1 MPQSPALQGSFQP
14 LPGVKGG
21 AVQQCAIVVVADKV
35 TVLDHAGAVGWTQQ
49 GAHLHSVRLVP
60 HIQQDHVKVE
70 GGIRGYEPRCEG
82 RAARVGVEWKSEPPA
97 WPRPPPPL
105 FPLLPHQARIPPRAL
120 LFPFLPAQG
129 QETETLVPDLPL
141 FILRCICS
149 VTLGESLSLSE
160 HQVSGLGVL
169 ASACWSPASPARA
182 PAVSPTPMLP

>member
-82 RAARVGVEWKSEPPA
+82 RAARLGVEWRSEPPA

-105 FPLLPHQARIPPRAL
+105 FPFFLIKLGSHPGPCYFPSSQPRGRRPKL
-120 LFPFLPAQG
+120 
-129 QETETLVPDLPL
+129 
-141 FILRCICS
+141 
-149 VTLGESLSLSE
+149 
-160 HQVSGLGVL
+160 
-169 ASACWSPASPARA
+169 
-182 PAVSPTPMLP
+182 